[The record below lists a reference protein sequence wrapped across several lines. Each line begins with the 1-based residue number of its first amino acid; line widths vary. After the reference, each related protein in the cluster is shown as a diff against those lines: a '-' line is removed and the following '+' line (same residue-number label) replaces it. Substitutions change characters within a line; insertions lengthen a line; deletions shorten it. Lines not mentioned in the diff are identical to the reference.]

1 MGEGERVL
9 DRAVYVALGCKVD
22 YSVHVVVLHQLLYSL
37 IIADVGLDEHVVLL
51 VLHVLQVG
59 KVAGIGQL
67 VEVDDAVLGIL
78 VYEQAHY
85 VGADEA
91 RSACDDYVTLE
102 FHDFSFCVLHIY
114 KLLSPVLF
122 SSSIT

>member
-1 MGEGERVL
+1 M
-9 DRAVYVALGCKVD
+9 D
-22 YSVHVVVLHQLLYSL
+22 YSVHVVVLHQLLYSPV
-37 IIADVGLDEHVVLL
+37 IADVGLYKHVVLL
-51 VLHVLQVG
+51 ALDVLQVG

-67 VEVDDAVLGIL
+67 VEVDNAVLGIL

-102 FHDFSFCVLHIY
+102 FHD
-114 KLLSPVLF
+114 LF
-122 SSSIT
+122 LFYQFTL